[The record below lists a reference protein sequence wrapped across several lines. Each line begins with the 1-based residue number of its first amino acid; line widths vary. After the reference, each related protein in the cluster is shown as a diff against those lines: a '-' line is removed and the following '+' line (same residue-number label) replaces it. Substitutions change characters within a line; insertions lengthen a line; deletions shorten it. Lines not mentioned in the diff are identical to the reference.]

1 MWRTIDDTLVSS
13 TLGLQTLPTWTKLSV
28 VYFSVAIVVF
38 LVTAFVFGIVCG
50 EVGFVGV
57 AITGEPA
64 TVLTKTC
71 WGCCALAVASLF
83 EAEGGVDEVGVFID
97 LSVTV
102 VIFSIAFFSLC
113 DALALTWPPTSVG
126 TSLCSDF
133 AVTDA
138 CVHATSQGAT
148 TLSCVTVA
156 DEAVERATWG
166 VVDLSVTVVVFEV
179 ALFGLWGLLTEADA
193 PLSIGLTGSCSW
205 GAYADILGRGR
216 TCVAALCAGRGPAFT
231 LRQLIDFAVAVVI
244 LPITDFL
251 LWDDLAFTTAPRA
264 VRKTCS
270 LSNATLSF

>member
-1 MWRTIDDTLVSS
+1 MAILIGIGKPGWGI
-13 TLGLQTLPTWTKLSV
+13 TWIVINKA
-28 VYFSVAIVVF
+28 VAIVVF

-64 TVLTKTC
+64 TILTKTC
-71 WGCCALAVASLF
+71 GGFRAFAIASLF
-83 EAEGGVDEVGVFID
+83 EAEGGVDKVGVFIDHAVAIVIFSIALFGLCDMFVDTGPPVAVGTLLCPGFAVPLTCVCSIFQCTSALAGVTAPCEAVERAACLVVD

-102 VIFSIAFFSLC
+102 VIF
-113 DALALTWPPTSVG
+113 
-126 TSLCSDF
+126 
-133 AVTDA
+133 
-138 CVHATSQGAT
+138 
-148 TLSCVTVA
+148 
-156 DEAVERATWG
+156 
-166 VVDLSVTVVVFEV
+166 EV
-179 ALFGLWGLLTEADA
+179 AFFGLWGLLTEADA